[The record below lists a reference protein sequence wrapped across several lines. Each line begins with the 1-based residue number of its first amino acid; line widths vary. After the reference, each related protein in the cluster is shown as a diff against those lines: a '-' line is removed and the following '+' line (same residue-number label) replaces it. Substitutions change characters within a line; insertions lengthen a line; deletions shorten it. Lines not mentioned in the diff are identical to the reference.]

1 MNANIRR
8 LHRAMALVLLAV
20 LGGAMAGGAVAGPV
34 TPPVP
39 SSSSPSSRPPPV
51 VAKAPPRCLKRS
63 ALGKCERRAPATGRR
78 NPPAAPAATH

>member
-1 MNANIRR
+1 MNVNIHR

-20 LGGAMAGGAVAGPV
+20 LGGAMARGAVAGPV

-39 SSSSPSSRPPPV
+39 GSSSSSSKPPPL

-63 ALGKCERRAPATGRR
+63 ALGKCERRAPPATRR
-78 NPPAAPAATH
+78 NPSAVPASTH